1 MIGGI
6 LIRYL
11 INSIYGGVFI
21 AIAILIRLAAKDRV
35 PRKYICILWLI
46 VALRLIVPV
55 SVESSYGVLPQIT
68 FGQMKPINMVQHS
81 YSNEPVIQASEY
93 DEDQSPTAEEISTES
108 TITDDQD
115 NVENI
120 TETPITN
127 PTVSAFADIW
137 LFGFVLMLVYMT
149 VGMIRTGKRV
159 SFAVPDIYRIHINPS
174 GAEEEVKVYTAEDI
188 SVPFLFGFINPKIYL
203 PYDLIEEDRIHVIRH
218 EIAHIKR
225 FDHILKPAF
234 FVVLA
239 VHWYNPL
246 VWVAFK
252 LFSTDMEIACDEA
265 VVDGYDADTKNDYI
279 LALLSAAGK
288 NHDMRMFSL
297 PFGNAP
303 IKERINRVIAY
314 KRSGWEIRVSAIVV
328 IVVVSM
334 IFATV
339 HVNAGQENTVITD
352 YDLVIP
358 VIDEDSGERYLL
370 IPYYKDLT
378 AYEMVESDDTLEAEV
393 KEKSDQFWYERD
405 LSDYTIKRDAPTNL
419 EYIVKNGDALWEGHV
434 LLRNDRDRK
443 KYDELAQDY
452 SDRYT
457 QVIPDAETGYIY
469 AAEEVKGLSERHEN
483 GFLFLQTG
491 TLMYIDLKDPQ
502 AYGWRLALTTEE
514 YMRLE
519 KWMSES
525 MDNDFD
531 HTNLEAWKP
540 VLDKLDI
547 DYGANIDT
555 DSKQYKAAYDALMGE
570 STDFPP
576 RGMSVEQAQEQ
587 LRYNMKQFDEDGDP
601 VSFGTVPGMLVTE
614 ENDKDRRTIIQIPD
628 EIKQMMFDLNKEE
641 FIKWNG
647 MGGDT
652 QRSDVYRTYQEQAPK
667 DERLKGTWTLGQY
680 ERIYI
685 GYFIDVVRSV
695 DPDWQPGDDF
705 DSNLIN
711 GITRDQIEMYVY
723 SDGSELIYDPQQF
736 ITESVE

>member
-11 INSIYGGVFI
+11 INSIYGGAFI
-21 AIAILIRLAAKDRV
+21 AIVVLIRLAAKDRV
-35 PRKYICILWLI
+35 PRNYICILWI
-46 VALRLIVPV
+46 IAALRLIVPV
-55 SVESSYGVLPQIT
+55 SVESTYGILPRIT
-68 FGQMKPINMVQHS
+68 FGRFNPVNAVQHS
-81 YSNEPVIQASEY
+81 YSNAPDLSAAEY
-93 DEDQSPTAEEISTES
+93 DEDQTLTADEINTEG
-108 TITDDQD
+108 TVIDDRND
-115 NVENI
+115 AEYI

-127 PTVSAFADIW
+127 PAVSVFADIW
-137 LFGFVLMLVYMT
+137 LFGCVLMLVYMI
-149 VGMIRTGKRV
+149 VGMIRTGRKL

-174 GAEEEVKVYTAEDI
+174 GTEEEVKVYTSEDI

-203 PYDLIEEDRIHVIRH
+203 PYDLMEEDRIHVIRH

-225 FDHILKPAF
+225 FDHVLKPAF

-239 VHWYNPL
+239 IHWYNPL

-265 VVDGYDADTKNDYI
+265 VVDGYDADTRNDYI

-288 NHDMRMFSL
+288 NHDVRMFSL
-297 PFGNAP
+297 QFGNAP
-303 IKERINRVIAY
+303 IKARISRVISY
-314 KRSGWEIRVSAIVV
+314 KRSGWGIRISAIIV
-328 IVVVSM
+328 IAAVTM

-339 HVNAGQENTVITD
+339 HVNAGQENTVIID

-358 VIDEDSGERYLL
+358 MIDEEGGERYLL
-370 IPYYKDLT
+370 IPYYKDPA
-378 AYEMVESDDTLEAEV
+378 AYEMVELDDTLEDEV
-393 KEKSDQFWYERD
+393 KEKSDQYWYERSI
-405 LSDYTIKRDAPTNL
+405 SDYTIKRDKSTDL

-443 KYDELAQDY
+443 KYDALAQYY

-469 AAEEVKGLSERHEN
+469 AGEEVKGLSERHED

-502 AYGWRLALTTEE
+502 AFGWRLALTTEE

-525 MDNDFD
+525 MDNSFD
-531 HTNLEAWKP
+531 HTDFEEWKP
-540 VLDKLDI
+540 ILDKLGI

-555 DSKQYKAAYDALMGE
+555 NSRQYKAAYEALMGD
-570 STDFPP
+570 SSDYPP
-576 RGMSVEQAQEQ
+576 RGMSDEQAQEQ
-587 LRYNMKQFDEDGDP
+587 IRYNMKQFDEDGDSAP
-601 VSFGTVPGMLVTE
+601 FGTFPGMLVTE

-628 EIKQMMFDLNKEE
+628 ETKQMMFDLNKEE

-652 QRSDVYRTYQEQAPK
+652 QRSDVYRTYQEQVPK

-680 ERIYI
+680 EKIYL
-685 GYFIDVVRSV
+685 GYFVDTVRAADSA
-695 DPDWQPGDDF
+695 WQPGDDF
-705 DSNLIN
+705 DSDLIT
-711 GITRDQIEMYVY
+711 GITRDQIERYVY

-736 ITESVE
+736 VTETIE